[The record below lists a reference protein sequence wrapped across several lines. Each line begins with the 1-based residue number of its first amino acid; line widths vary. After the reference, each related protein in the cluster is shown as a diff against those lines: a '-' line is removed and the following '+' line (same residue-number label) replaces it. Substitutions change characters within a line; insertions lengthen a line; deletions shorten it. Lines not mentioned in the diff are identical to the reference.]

1 MRLKIFAL
9 TIAILLLH
17 TAVTRAELIERVIA
31 SIDDAPVFLGEYLE
45 LKKQLSGTGLTN
57 TDREILDILID
68 RKLMYFEAKRLRF
81 DKGEEGKPADQD
93 EIVERYLDMF
103 VRAFVPQSITDQ
115 GSGLADSDFR
125 KRLKDKIIELRGRYE
140 IRIDPEM

>member
-1 MRLKIFAL
+1 MPIKIFAL
-9 TIAILLLH
+9 TIAILLFQ
-17 TAVTRAELIERVIA
+17 TAGTRAEVIERVVA
-31 SIDDAPVFLGEYLE
+31 SVDDAPVFLGEYLE
-45 LKKQLSGTGLTN
+45 LKKQLSGTGRVN

-81 DKGEEGKPADQD
+81 DKSEDGKPADQG

-103 VRAFVPQSITDQ
+103 VRAFVPQSVTGH
-115 GSGLADSDFR
+115 GSEPADSDFR
-125 KRLKDKIIELRGRYE
+125 KRLKEKIIELRGRYE